1 MIQPAKFT
9 YYPLGKAF
17 EKQIKQLRINKG
29 NKLKI
34 QSQIQVLKSFE
45 QLLAIKGA
53 VSKNPLNEEAKNE
66 KEKI

>member
-34 QSQIQVLKSFE
+34 EVLKSFE